1 MKRHEPSNGEAKV
14 VLALFPTPFYTSTG
28 IYFQDDLVEMGLERI
43 VEGLSPKIRGKV
55 MEHTENLARIQ
66 RELGLRFLIKCPE
79 IIRLLDE
86 KGLEKWVALLLDIYD
101 AQGLKPALNFISGFE
116 DHPEFSGVRQNGAT
130 FEEGCGILQHF
141 LHGLGRREMRLE
153 KGESVYTDTEVIY
166 LPKRITIFQDQKA
179 DFQIYKLIVA
189 CQFYRVHL
197 GSYRLQPARM
207 TPVIRAVTERY
218 HEPAEKTLSS
228 DLSRFFHLFPNP
240 ALARDIF
247 NLLDTARIESMLHQ
261 DLPGLYREMLRIKKA
276 LLAHRKPSTGDAP
289 KDRAMEK
296 AMRQWLSFTPGDRAS
311 ESSPGISTTF
321 QRTLC
326 DIFGS
331 VMNGEQLA
339 AKTAEL
345 YEVLTGLP
353 GEYHGTIPLFYA
365 GELRPEEAERA
376 RRRKRES
383 NRRQFREELAK
394 LVADLPECET
404 VRIELPDR
412 ANASVTNR
420 GPGEQEFP
428 AHLTIDGGVIPVP
441 EAMQKIIEEIYEDL
455 GTIPGSYLAVAD
467 EMSGHHFRSL
477 CRMPEGTGYFLSK
490 DAEDVH
496 VLDEWDYRRRGYRK
510 NWVLLKE
517 LESPEEDIA
526 FGRETL
532 IRYRGMIQQI
542 KRQFERIRMEPKILR
557 RQRDGDDVDLD
568 AVVEAFADQ
577 HAGHHPSGR
586 VFTHLRR
593 DKRSIGCAFLVDLSG
608 STSGWINEME
618 RTALLIL
625 CEAIGL
631 LGDQIAVY
639 GFSGQTRKR
648 CELYRIKG
656 FDEVYDDRVK
666 RRIAGLR
673 AREWTRLGP
682 PIRYLS
688 RLLEGVEAKTKL
700 LITLSDGK
708 PDDYDGYKGEYGIE
722 DTKQALVEARR
733 SGIHPFCITI
743 DKAEH
748 RYLSH
753 MYGPA
758 NYVFINDLSTLPAK
772 VPEIYRKLTT

>member
-1 MKRHEPSNGEAKV
+1 M
-14 VLALFPTPFYTSTG
+14 
-28 IYFQDDLVEMGLERI
+28 EMGLERI
-43 VEGLSPKIRGKV
+43 VAGLSPKIRGKV
-55 MEHTENLARIQ
+55 LQHTGNLTRIQ
-66 RELGLRFLIKCPE
+66 KELGLRFLMKCPE
-79 IIRLLDE
+79 ITRLLNERD
-86 KGLEKWVALLLDIYD
+86 LEKWVALLLDIYD
-101 AQGLKPALNFISGFE
+101 AEGLKPALNFISGFE
-116 DHPEFSGVRQNGAT
+116 NHPKFSSIRQEGIA
-130 FEEGCGILQHF
+130 FEESWGILQHF
-141 LHGLGRREMRLE
+141 LHGLGRRELRLE
-153 KGESVYTDTEVIY
+153 KGETVYTDTEVIY
-166 LPKRITIFQDQKA
+166 LPERISLFQDQKA
-179 DFQIYKLIVA
+179 DFRVYKLIVA

-197 GSYRLQPARM
+197 GSYRLQRVLM
-207 TPVIRAVTERY
+207 TPVIRTVTERY
-218 HEPAEKTLSS
+218 HEPAEKSLLS
-228 DLSRFFHLFPNP
+228 DLSQFFHLFPEP
-240 ALARDIF
+240 TLAGDIF
-247 NLLDTARIESMLHQ
+247 NLLDAARMESKIRQ
-261 DLPGLYREMLRIKKA
+261 DLPGLYKEMLRIKKA
-276 LLAHRKPSTGDAP
+276 LLVHRRAFPVDAP
-289 KDRAMEK
+289 KDRAMEQAARK
-296 AMRQWLSFTPGDRAS
+296 WLAFTPDERGCEKSTDAS
-311 ESSPGISTTF
+311 KAF
-321 QRTLC
+321 QRALN
-326 DIFGS
+326 DVFRS
-331 VMNGEQLA
+331 VPNVEQLA
-339 AKTAEL
+339 EKTAGL
-345 YEVLTGLP
+345 YKALEDFT
-353 GEYHGTIPLFYA
+353 GEYQGVAPLLYT

-383 NRRQFREELAK
+383 NRGKFRQELAK
-394 LVADLPECET
+394 LIADLPECET
-404 VRIELPDR
+404 VRIEIPDLSEVSSTDR
-412 ANASVTNR
+412 VR
-420 GPGEQEFP
+420 HQQEFP
-428 AHLTIDGGVIPVP
+428 AHLTIDGGVIPIP
-441 EAMQKIIEEIYEDL
+441 EAMQKVIEEIYEDL

-467 EMSGHHFRSL
+467 DMSGHHFRSL
-477 CRMPEGTGYFLSK
+477 CQMPEGTGYFLSK

-542 KRQFERIRMEPKILR
+542 KKQFERIRMEPGILR

-568 AVVEAFADQ
+568 AVVEAFADRQ
-577 HAGHHPSGR
+577 AGHYPSER
-586 VFTHLRR
+586 VFTRLRR

-618 RTALLIL
+618 RTALLVL

-631 LGDQIAVY
+631 LGDQVAVY

-656 FDEVYDDRVK
+656 FDEAYDDRVK

-673 AREWTRLGP
+673 PREWTRLGP

-688 RLLEGVEAKTKL
+688 HLLEGVEAKVKL

-708 PDDYDGYKGEYGIE
+708 PDDYDGYKGGYGIE

-758 NYVFINDLSTLPAK
+758 NYVFINDLSTLPVK